1 MDIMAE
7 TVQKTK
13 RGLVLDALKG
23 AMSYEDYRLMVVNLA
38 LEGKSTGS
46 MQSEELGNYSLL
58 NDQRMKRLDKT
69 IKIDANSELKIKEVD
84 QKIS

>member
-58 NDQRMKRLDKT
+58 NNQRMKRLDKT
-69 IKIDANSELKIKEVD
+69 IKIDADSESKIKEVD
-84 QKIS
+84 QKIT